1 MIIRIYTIRDA
12 KAECYLQP
20 FTFRTDGEA
29 IRAFDDS
36 VQKPGTALHDHPED
50 FFLYKVASFNQ
61 ETGIVEPMEP
71 VSLGCGS
78 DFVKLGGKEVKNV

>member
-1 MIIRIYTIRDA
+1 MNIRIYTIRDA
-12 KAECYLQP
+12 KAECYLPP

-29 IRAFDDS
+29 VRAFDDS

-50 FFLYKVASFNQ
+50 FFLYRVGCFNQ
-61 ETGIVEPMEP
+61 ESGKVEPLSP

-78 DFVKLGGKEVKNV
+78 YFVKSGKEDQNG

>member
-1 MIIRIYTIRDA
+1 MELKIYTIRDS
-12 KAECYLQP
+12 KAEVFLPP

-50 FFLYKVASFNQ
+50 FFLYKVGVFNQ
-61 ETGIVEPMEP
+61 DAGFVETLKP
-71 VSLGCGS
+71 VSLGCGA
-78 DFVKLGGKEVKNV
+78 DFVKPAQEVK

>member
-1 MIIRIYTIRDA
+1 MMNLRIYTIRDS
-12 KAECYLQP
+12 KAEAYLPP

-50 FFLYKVASFNQ
+50 FFLYKVASFDQ
-61 ETGIVEPMEP
+61 DSGRVEPMAP

-78 DFVKLGGKEVKNV
+78 DFVKTPEVK